1 MPHVDTAITT
11 LSLPRLSCGL
21 DAARNAIGRFADGL
35 AAWRGRNRCAADD
48 AATLANMNEREL
60 LDIGLPRASVRA
72 ALHREWLRDSLP

>member
-1 MPHVDTAITT
+1 MPHVDAAIRT

-21 DAARNAIGRFADGL
+21 DGARNAVRRL
-35 AAWRGRNRCAADD
+35 ARGFTAWRERNRRAAAD

-72 ALHREWLRDSLP
+72 ALQRAWLRDPLR